1 MLSEA
6 NKTFVH
12 EFIQYVDI
20 SLVLRACRY
29 CNRTNKTILTSAVY
43 WQWVWPVSDR
53 QGLAGHPFENLDDQN
68 YGRKSMIKMYSL
80 QNRFRSWTKK
90 VTAPGLLTSAA
101 GRTWGLWL
109 AVHDVAD
116 VSLACT
122 KFSSSK
128 SPQSSH
134 SPPRS
139 APTLGLCEDE
149 AFLPWLLQFGAA
161 SEVFK
166 QTVLLVLI
174 WLRFNWWFWFALA
187 QNPGFIHTVEP
198 EQRNIAFRM
207 TTFFDWR
214 MKKLI
219 KVDVK
224 QLEYT
229 IYTSCVYI
237 LRFLYCAF
245 CTWKPKLFP
254 SDLRIPRLFACKA
267 ASDWKGLSITSCM
280 SSIP

>member
-1 MLSEA
+1 M
-6 NKTFVH
+6 
-12 EFIQYVDI
+12 
-20 SLVLRACRY
+20 
-29 CNRTNKTILTSAVY
+29 LTSVWCWEHVGIVTGQIKPSLPLLCTGSGFDLWVTERD
-43 WQWVWPVSDR
+43 WQGTHLKTSNWNTWKDDR
-53 QGLAGHPFENLDDQN
+53 N

-80 QNRFRSWTKK
+80 QNRFISWTNK

-101 GRTWGLWL
+101 GRTWGPWL

-161 SEVFK
+161 SELFK

-174 WLRFNWWFWFALA
+174 WLRSDWWLWFALA

-198 EQRNIAFRM
+198 EHRNIAFRM
-207 TTFFDWR
+207 ATYFDWR

-224 QLEYT
+224 QSEYT

-237 LRFLYCAF
+237 LRFFYCAF
-245 CTWKPKLFP
+245 CTWKPKGINKWFP
-254 SDLRIPRLFACKA
+254 RDLRIPRLFACEA
-267 ASDWKGLSITSCM
+267 ASDWTGLSITSCM